1 MISAT
6 GHIQLLLSEIEPP
19 FEGSEDEDRTEESE
33 AFPFLFD
40 FFLGAMTITMSI
52 NSQ

>member
-1 MISAT
+1 M
-6 GHIQLLLSEIEPP
+6 GPIQLLFCEIEPP

-33 AFPFLFD
+33 ALPFLFD
-40 FFLGAMTITMSI
+40 FFLGAMTSTMPI